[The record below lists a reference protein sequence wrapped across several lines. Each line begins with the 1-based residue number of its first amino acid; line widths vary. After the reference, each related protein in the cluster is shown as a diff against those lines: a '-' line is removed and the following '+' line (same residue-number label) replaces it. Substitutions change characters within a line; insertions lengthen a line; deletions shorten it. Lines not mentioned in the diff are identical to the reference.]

1 VPGST
6 TQWLDEKSDGWHTTC
21 THIIAMENYTSPP
34 PDYLN
39 AVGLLNRREIEA
51 RLLISLIEALSAEM
65 DRERILEII
74 RNVIQSIAYQQGVQ
88 LANSLEVND
97 LEHFAVVQEGWKKD
111 NAIQTEVLEQTY
123 RKFAFNV
130 FRCRYAEMYEHLG
143 IPELGKMLSCDR
155 DFALI
160 EGFNPKIR
168 LTRTQTI
175 MEGADICD
183 FCFDQETP

>member
-1 VPGST
+1 MV
-6 TQWLDEKSDGWHTTC
+6 
-21 THIIAMENYTSPP
+21 IVMENKPFPP

-51 RLLISLIEALSAEM
+51 RLLAPLIEALSAEI
-65 DRERILEII
+65 DRQRVLEIVRHVI
-74 RNVIQSIAYQQGVQ
+74 RQLAFQQGVQ
-88 LANSLEVND
+88 LAHSLEVND

-111 NAIQTEVLEQTY
+111 NAILTEVLEQTET
-123 RKFAFNV
+123 RFVFNV
-130 FRCRYAEMYEHLG
+130 YRCRYAEMYAHLG
-143 IPELGKMLSCDR
+143 IPELGKLLSCER

-160 EGFNPKIR
+160 EGFNPKIH

-183 FCFDQETP
+183 FCFEQTGP